1 MLFVWM
7 HCVSIISPINTFP
20 FMPLCTFY
28 LFIYLPE
35 VLLGRLDSGDLCV
48 KTHRSLPPLRLHRPP
63 PSDRCSAPSLIVF
76 KYLFLFIAKTSGEVR
91 CHGGHHL
98 HGQKQPHLL
107 GAGSAFDLRAETRR
121 LRGAPKCLS
130 LTRGCRRPSVIHTID
145 ERIWTKMGNKQT
157 IFTDEQLDAYQ
168 VRFASST
175 LSRARQRIILKL
187 GE

>member
-1 MLFVWM
+1 MNALCF
-7 HCVSIISPINTFP
+7 HNLANKHLPIHAAVH
-20 FMPLCTFY
+20 L
-28 LFIYLPE
+28 LFIYISTWGPIGPSWLRWL
-35 VLLGRLDSGDLCV
+35 VRKDAADHS
-48 KTHRSLPPLRLHRPP
+48 PPLRLHRPP

-76 KYLFLFIAKTSGEVR
+76 KYLFLFVAKASGEVR

-107 GAGSAFDLRAETRR
+107 VAGIAFDLRAETLR

-130 LTRGCRRPSVIHTID
+130 LTRGCGRSSVSHTID

-175 LSRARQRIILKL
+175 LSSARQRIILN
-187 GE
+187 